1 MSLDLVDDVALVTT
15 SSSGLGRASAAVLA
29 EENANVVLNGREE
42 TRLDEAITA
51 IDALGEGSVVGVAGD
66 LTDRRDIEALVN
78 ATIEEFGGLDHLVTS
93 TGGPPSGPFLDTDDE
108 DWYHAF
114 DLLVMSVVRLVHQAA
129 PHFRDGDGGTIVTIT
144 SRSVKEAID
153 SLAFVALLAA
163 GLALTE

>member
-1 MSLDLVDDVALVTT
+1 M
-15 SSSGLGRASAAVLA
+15 
-29 EENANVVLNGREE
+29 
-42 TRLDEAITA
+42 
-51 IDALGEGSVVGVAGD
+51 
-66 LTDRRDIEALVN
+66 
-78 ATIEEFGGLDHLVTS
+78 TS

>member
-1 MSLDLVDDVALVTT
+1 MSLDLADDVALVTT

-78 ATIEEFGGLDHLVTS
+78 ATVEEFGG
-93 TGGPPSGPFLDTDDE
+93 
-108 DWYHAF
+108 
-114 DLLVMSVVRLVHQAA
+114 
-129 PHFRDGDGGTIVTIT
+129 
-144 SRSVKEAID
+144 
-153 SLAFVALLAA
+153 
-163 GLALTE
+163 